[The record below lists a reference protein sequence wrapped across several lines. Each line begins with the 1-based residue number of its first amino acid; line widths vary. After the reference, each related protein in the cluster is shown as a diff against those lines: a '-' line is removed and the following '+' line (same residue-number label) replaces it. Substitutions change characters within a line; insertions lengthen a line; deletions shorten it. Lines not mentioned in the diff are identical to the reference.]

1 MSEVVSRPARALFV
15 AATGTLLAMTAFTAP
30 LSIVPSVAA
39 DLQASVSATSWILS
53 SMSFGLGVALLT
65 AGALGDEIGRRRVFV
80 AGAALLGIGSVACGA
95 AVDAGVFIAG
105 RIVEGVGGAAVIACA
120 LAVLSHAFPAGPGRV
135 RALGIWGS
143 CMGAGP
149 AVGPLLGASLDVAST
164 WRLAYLVITVL
175 TLTLAALSWWWLDE
189 SRSGRDRGVDVV
201 GSGLLAVG
209 LGCLLAA
216 LTECRQG
223 WVRLPVVAL
232 AIAALIAL
240 AAFIVHQLKSDKA
253 MLELGLFRRPAL
265 ISATCAAFVTGA
277 GVIALM
283 SFISTVLERASGRSP
298 VQTSVLLLAWSG
310 TSVAASLAARHVP
323 KTLGGGT
330 RLVIALTLLA
340 AGLAPL
346 SVLAVKTSVW
356 QLITGMVVAGVAT
369 GLVNATLAG
378 EAVASVPVGQAGLG
392 SGINNTSRYVGA
404 AVGVTVVSTLATQPA
419 ADARAALMAG
429 WNHAALIGAVLTA
442 VTALVVLS
450 LQRAKNRWQQHA
462 PAVAGG
468 HSPVRVAS
476 DAVE

>member
-1 MSEVVSRPARALFV
+1 
-15 AATGTLLAMTAFTAP
+15 MTAFTAP

-80 AGAALLGIGSVACGA
+80 AGAALLGVGSAACGA
-95 AVDAGVFIAG
+95 AVNAGTFIAG

-120 LAVLSHAFPAGPGRV
+120 LAVLSHAYPAGPKRV

-149 AVGPLLGASLDVAST
+149 AVGPLLGASLDVVST
-164 WRLAYLVITVL
+164 WRLAYAVITAL
-175 TLTLAALSWWWLDE
+175 TLTLAVLGWRWLDE

-201 GSGLLAVG
+201 GSGLLAIG

-223 WVRLPVVAL
+223 WARLPVVAL
-232 AIAALIAL
+232 AIAAVITL
-240 AAFIVHQLKSDKA
+240 AAFIIHQLKSNKA
-253 MLELGLFRRPAL
+253 MLELSLFRRPAL
-265 ISATCAAFVTGA
+265 ISATMAAFVTGA

-283 SFISTVLERASGRSP
+283 SFISTVLERATARSP
-298 VQTSVLLLAWSG
+298 VQASVLLLAWSG

-323 KTLGGGT
+323 KTLGGGA
-330 RLVIALTLLA
+330 RLVIALTMLA

-346 SVLAVKTSVW
+346 CVLTAQTPVW
-356 QLITGMVVAGVAT
+356 HLITGMIVAGIAT

-378 EAVASVPVGQAGLG
+378 EAVASVPLGQAGLG

-404 AVGVTVVSTLATQPA
+404 AVGVTVVSTLATHPA
-419 ADARAALMAG
+419 ADARTALLSG
-429 WNHAALIGAVLTA
+429 WNHAALIGVALTAATALAVL
-442 VTALVVLS
+442 L
-450 LQRAKNRWQQHA
+450 LQRAEHRRAHTA
-462 PAVAGG
+462 AVSGG